1 MQSYRT
7 GSLDGR
13 ERGIDLLER
22 RRVQEALRARLF
34 GGKPAPVCVG
44 RFELQR
50 RLGAGAMGIV
60 YEAHDPQLRRQV
72 ALKMLNGVALQ
83 EGEAFFHEAQALARL
98 SHPNVLQIHEAGVHE
113 DAPFLVSELMH
124 GGTLRSWMSEARPWR
139 EVLRM
144 LIQVGR
150 GLHAAHQRGLVHRD
164 IKPENVLIGADGQP
178 RVADFGLALVPSP
191 LSYHESHQPIAGTP
205 RYMAPEQ
212 MRGERVE
219 PASDQFSFCVMAFEA
234 LYGAFPFEGATSAD
248 VLGAIEAEALRTP
261 PARHPAAA
269 ALPALRRGLRASAA
283 ARHPSMAELLETLD
297 RLLRRR
303 SALWLGALVLAL
315 VAGGGGGAWVVAQG
329 PIAFEFQSREERD
342 VYHKASELTQR
353 QRYVECSALLA
364 GHPASENLTRFR
376 IACARAS
383 QDAAL
388 LEGACRDW
396 ERHQRK
402 APPSECSAPVREAR
416 KLFAARRYAECLTV
430 MEKAPYSAD
439 GMVLAQGCANGM
451 HSIEGYFRVC
461 NYHRKGNPSAAPCKR
476 LSMLGPPPGPP

>member
-283 ARHPSMAELLETLD
+283 ARHPSMA
-297 RLLRRR
+297 
-303 SALWLGALVLAL
+303 
-315 VAGGGGGAWVVAQG
+315 
-329 PIAFEFQSREERD
+329 
-342 VYHKASELTQR
+342 
-353 QRYVECSALLA
+353 
-364 GHPASENLTRFR
+364 
-376 IACARAS
+376 
-383 QDAAL
+383 
-388 LEGACRDW
+388 
-396 ERHQRK
+396 
-402 APPSECSAPVREAR
+402 
-416 KLFAARRYAECLTV
+416 
-430 MEKAPYSAD
+430 
-439 GMVLAQGCANGM
+439 
-451 HSIEGYFRVC
+451 
-461 NYHRKGNPSAAPCKR
+461 
-476 LSMLGPPPGPP
+476 